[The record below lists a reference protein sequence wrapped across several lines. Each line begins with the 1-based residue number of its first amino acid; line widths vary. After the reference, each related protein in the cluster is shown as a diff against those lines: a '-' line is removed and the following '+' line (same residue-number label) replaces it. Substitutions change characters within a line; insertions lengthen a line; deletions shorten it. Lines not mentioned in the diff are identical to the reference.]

1 MVNPIQPLLSQP
13 AAATYVRT
21 VAPVQAGVGTSA
33 AAAAT
38 ATAGY
43 AVAQQPA
50 PDHHKME
57 TAAIKTMQLG
67 TLLMPLVFMGDLV
80 TRGVGFVAGKGIGL
94 VSPSAGNKVKS
105 WIRAPYEALHHTS
118 LNDLGSFGSTFK
130 AAKTAIAK
138 DGKLGENFA
147 ETLVHNTARSES
159 INAGFTRVAAPIGKP
174 IAGALDAFDNLRPAK
189 AVGESIAGFAAKREA
204 TLIGKGKDAAR
215 WTKIKGFS
223 GFGAL
228 LKNLPAKIGNARM
241 FGVLG
246 MVGALAGTGVMLLS
260 NHRANREDNEALKEF
275 AADVYGVN
283 EGQLSKK
290 MLTGDQAHPLVAEA
304 SKIYDKNV
312 SGRRIMDTFGVVG
325 MAATGGNLLGTNPS
339 GMLIA
344 ADMGIPMLGEMF
356 SHENPTLG
364 IYSALKKSEAG
375 ELTLA
380 PEQKTQAV
388 AQLLTT
394 VPAIAKNAGMQNAY
408 VMPVADAMVKQGMST
423 SQIVQTIANPSAF
436 QKLSQ
441 SVIGKIEQEKAQAEK
456 AAQEAAAN
464 APHAAAPTMLAAAA
478 PGNKVHTIEH
488 KGMQGH
494 AQQHGRH

>member
-1 MVNPIQPLLSQP
+1 MMNQPT
-13 AAATYVRT
+13 AAYVRAG
-21 VAPVQAGVGTSA
+21 APVQAGIGA
-33 AAAAT
+33 GAAT
-38 ATAGY
+38 ATTAAAGY
-43 AVAQQPA
+43 AVAQKPEE
-50 PDHHKME
+50 DHHKIE
-57 TAAIKTMQLG
+57 TAALKTMQFG
-67 TLLMPLVFMGDLV
+67 TLLMPVVFMGDLL
-80 TRGVGFVAGKGIGL
+80 TRGLGFVAHKGIGL
-94 VSPSAGNKVKS
+94 VSPSAGKKVKS

-118 LNDLGSFGSTFK
+118 LNDLGSLGGNFR
-130 AAKTAIAK
+130 AARTAIAN
-138 DGKLGENFA
+138 DGKLAEGFA
-147 ETLVHNTARSES
+147 ETLVSNTARSQA
-159 INAGFTRVAAPIGKP
+159 INEGFARVAVPVGKP
-174 IAGALDAFDNLRPAK
+174 IAGALEAFDNLRPAK
-189 AVGESIAGFAAKREA
+189 AVSESIAGFAAKREA

-215 WTKIKGFS
+215 WTKMKGFT

-228 LKNLPAKIGNARM
+228 LKNLPAKIGNAKM

-246 MVGALAGTGVMLLS
+246 MVGALAGTGVMLLG
-260 NHRANREDNEALKEF
+260 NHRANREDNEALKAF

-304 SKIYDKNV
+304 SEIYDKNV

-344 ADMGIPMLGEMF
+344 ADMGLPMIGEAF

-364 IYSALKKSEAG
+364 IYSALKKAEAG
-375 ELTLA
+375 QLNLA

-394 VPAIAKNAGMQNAY
+394 VPAIAKNAGMHNDY

-423 SQIVQTIANPSAF
+423 SQIVQTIANPVAF
-436 QKLSQ
+436 QKIS
-441 SVIGKIEQEKAQAEK
+441 SDVIAKVDQEKQALVEK
-456 AAQEAAAN
+456 AKQEAAAK
-464 APHAAAPTMLAAAA
+464 AQEPAAAPTMLAAAA
-478 PGNKVHTIEH
+478 PGKQVHTIEH

-494 AQQHGRH
+494 AVAQHQGRR